1 VPVTGDMAAQ
11 PAPSYQTPTR
21 TPFAQPVGNAQTQ
34 QYHQSDLQALASAAT
49 YQNGPYPGSVYVD
62 SATQHEDTDVMGQ
75 EATGDE
81 PTANPLIDP
90 NLDSGGGNGQVETE
104 EVGNGHRPLLD
115 GIEQHTQMV
124 DGVDQEGLEH
134 IAKAL
139 QAADE
144 KAHAPP

>member
-1 VPVTGDMAAQ
+1 MAAQ
-11 PAPSYQTPTR
+11 PAPSYQPPAR
-21 TPFAQPVGNAQTQ
+21 FAQSAPNTQTQ

-62 SATQHEDTDVMGQ
+62 SATQHEGEGMLTQ
-75 EATGDE
+75 ESTTNDSN
-81 PTANPLIDP
+81 ANALIDP
-90 NLDSGGGNGQVETE
+90 NLDSGGGSNGQINPEQADS
-104 EVGNGHRPLLD
+104 GHPPLLD
-115 GIEQHTQMV
+115 GIEQHSSMV

-139 QAADE
+139 QAADQ